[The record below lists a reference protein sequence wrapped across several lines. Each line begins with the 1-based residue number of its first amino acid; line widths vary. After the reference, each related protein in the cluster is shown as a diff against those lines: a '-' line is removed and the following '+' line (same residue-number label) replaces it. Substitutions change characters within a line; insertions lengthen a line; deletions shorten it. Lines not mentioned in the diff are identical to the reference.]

1 MGRLRDPVVGRPGD
15 QIMGHSGDEQG
26 TSVIH
31 VF

>member
-15 QIMGHSGDEQG
+15 QIMGRSGDEQG